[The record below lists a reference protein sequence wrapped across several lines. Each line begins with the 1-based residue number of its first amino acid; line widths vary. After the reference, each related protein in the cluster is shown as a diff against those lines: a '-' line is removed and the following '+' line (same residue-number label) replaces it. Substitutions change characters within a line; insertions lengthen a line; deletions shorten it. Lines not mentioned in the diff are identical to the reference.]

1 MGDKSSSAP
10 PPDPRL
16 VQAQIRSIEA
26 QERLANQSYDR
37 IQELSPLI
45 KSSMEQSLAAGK
57 LAEERGNIVFDQS
70 QSDRVHTLERR
81 DRLTEIQNQLLA
93 DNAAFNQGAY
103 RERLLGEA
111 TTDINSAFKQA
122 QDIQTR
128 EMARRNVNLSSGAAA
143 MMRNQSTLNQALALS
158 KAARDVSEAARLEGY
173 RLGDRA
179 LGALNG
185 NQQLAMQATSA
196 GMGMAQGSYAL
207 SSTGQGVVGTGLN
220 TYNSGYG
227 AAAGMYGNMGTTAI
241 NAFNAQANYKVA
253 ADKAAAESDPT
264 GEILGMAASAAM
276 MMSDRR
282 VKDNICRVGT
292 LDNGLPVYTF
302 TYKDDPHGTTVMGVM
317 ADEVEK
323 VVPEAVIKQ
332 ADGHFDA
339 VDYSKLG
346 GAA

>member
-16 VQAQIRSIEA
+16 VDAQIRSLDA
-26 QERLANQSYDR
+26 QERLANQSYQR
-37 IQELSPLI
+37 IEELSPLV
-45 KSSMEQSLAAGK
+45 KSSMEHSLAAGK
-57 LAEERGNIVFDQS
+57 VAEERGNIIFDQS
-70 QSDRVHTLERR
+70 QADRVHTLERR
-81 DRLTEIQNQLLA
+81 DRLTEIQNQVLA
-93 DNAAFNQGAY
+93 DNANFNQGAY

-207 SSTGQGVVGTGLN
+207 ASTGQGVVGTGLN
-220 TYNSGYG
+220 TYNSGYS
-227 AAAGMYGNMGTTAI
+227 AAAGMYGNMGTTAT
-241 NAFNAQANYKVA
+241 NAFNAQANYKNA
-253 ADKAAAESDPT
+253 QDKLAAESDPT
-264 GEILGMAASAAM
+264 GEILGMAARG

-282 VKDNICRVGT
+282 VKDNIRRVGT

-302 TYKDDPHGTTVMGVM
+302 TYKDDPRGTTVMGVM